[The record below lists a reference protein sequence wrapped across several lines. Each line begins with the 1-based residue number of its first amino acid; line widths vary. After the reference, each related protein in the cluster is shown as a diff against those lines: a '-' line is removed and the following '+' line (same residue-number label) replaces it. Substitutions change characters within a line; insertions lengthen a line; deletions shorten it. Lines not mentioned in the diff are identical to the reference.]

1 MAAHRDLPSRDDTV
15 KVVKQLEELTNE
27 MKRLSE
33 QLSELARNESAPRL
47 HQRKRRSVQRA
58 SH

>member
-1 MAAHRDLPSRDDTV
+1 MAVHRDLPSRDDTV

-47 HQRKRRSVQRA
+47 HQRKMRSVQRA

>member
-27 MKRLSE
+27 LKRLSE
-33 QLSELARNESAPRL
+33 KLSELASKESGPRP
-47 HQRKRRSVQRA
+47 HQRKMRSVQRA
-58 SH
+58 SR